1 MIYYT
6 GDIHGSADALV
17 RFYISK
23 SYNKKMLS
31 FCLGMS
37 EPIIMVGNAING

>member
-1 MIYYT
+1 MVEIKKAK
-6 GDIHGSADALV
+6 I
-17 RFYISK
+17 
-23 SYNKKMLS
+23 YNKMMLS